1 VSDAIRLVIVGG
13 SDAGISAG
21 LRARELDPTAEVT
34 LVVADAFPNFSI
46 CGIPYWISGEVPHR
60 ANLAHRTREDLEAA
74 GLNLRLDT
82 IAERID
88 VENHQ
93 LVVRTADGTLETLP
107 YDRLVVGTGAV
118 PARPPI
124 PGIDLPG
131 VHLLHSMGDA
141 TAVYDALEGA
151 RSAVIIGAGYIG
163 VEMADGLTV
172 RGIEVSLIEQAPAA
186 LITVDPGLG
195 ALVVDELA
203 NQGVR
208 CAFGAKVTSITQ
220 TDGHLSVSTDRE
232 LTAEGDVVLVLA
244 GVVPDTQLLRD
255 AGARLGVRGAV
266 VVDRQMRTGLPD
278 VFAAGDCVET
288 HRQFLDTPA
297 YMPLGSTA
305 HKQGRVAGENAVRE
319 SAEFAGSLGTQ
330 AVKVFDL
337 VVAGTGLRESAA
349 RAEGFDPL
357 TVETVA
363 DDHKAYYP
371 GATPLR
377 IRIVGDREHGLL
389 LGAQILG
396 HRNGQVSKRID
407 TLATAIYHRMTVA
420 EVSDLDLSYT
430 PPLSSAWDP
439 IQMACQAWERART
452 HERQLALATSKE
464 PV

>member
-1 VSDAIRLVIVGG
+1 MTEAPRLVIVGG

-46 CGIPYWISGEVPHR
+46 CGIPYWISGEVTQR
-60 ANLAHRTREDLEAA
+60 SNLAHRTREDLEAA

-82 IAERID
+82 VAERIAVD
-88 VENHQ
+88 QHQ
-93 LVVRTADGTLETLP
+93 LVVRTPDGATDTLP

-131 VHLLHSMGDA
+131 VHLLHSIGDA
-141 TAVYDALEGA
+141 TAVYDALDGA
-151 RSAVIIGAGYIG
+151 RTAVIIGAGYIG

-172 RGIEVSLIEQAPAA
+172 RGIEVSPIEQAPAA
-186 LITVDPGLG
+186 LTTVDTELG
-195 ALVVDELA
+195 MLVVDELA
-203 NQGVR
+203 NRGVR
-208 CAFGAKVTSITQ
+208 CAFGVKVTGITQ
-220 TDGHLSVSTDRE
+220 IDGHLAVTTDGE

-266 VVDRQMRTGLPD
+266 VVDRQMRTGLTD

-297 YMPLGSTA
+297 YTPLGSTA
-305 HKQGRVAGENAVRE
+305 HKQGRVAGENAVGG

-337 VVAGTGLRESAA
+337 VVAATGLRETAA
-349 RAEGFDPL
+349 RAEGFDAV
-357 TVETVA
+357 TAETVA

-377 IRIVGDREHGLL
+377 IRIVGDREHGVL

-407 TLATAIYHRMTVA
+407 TLATALYHRMTVA

-430 PPLSSAWDP
+430 PPLSSPWDP
-439 IQMACQAWERART
+439 IQMACQAWERTRIQELQPAF
-452 HERQLALATSKE
+452 ATIEESE
-464 PV
+464 